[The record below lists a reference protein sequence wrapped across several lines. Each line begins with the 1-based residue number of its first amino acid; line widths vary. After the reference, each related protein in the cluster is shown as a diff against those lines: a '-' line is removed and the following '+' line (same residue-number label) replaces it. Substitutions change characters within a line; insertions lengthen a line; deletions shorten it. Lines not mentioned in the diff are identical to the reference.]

1 MMKAVK
7 AAVVENKNWNSKPE
21 LHTFLRQYR
30 ATPHPSTCF
39 SSLQLTFGRVL
50 QTRLPDVSRS
60 VPEPKT
66 EIEQEERQETATEQ
80 RIGRNEEI
88 RR

>member
-7 AAVVENKNWNSKPE
+7 AAVVENKNWKLE

-30 ATPHPSTCF
+30 ATPGHPSTCF

-50 QTRLPDVSRS
+50 QTRLPNFSRS

-66 EIEQEERQETATEQ
+66 EIEQEERNGNRTKDRKE
-80 RIGRNEEI
+80 
-88 RR
+88 